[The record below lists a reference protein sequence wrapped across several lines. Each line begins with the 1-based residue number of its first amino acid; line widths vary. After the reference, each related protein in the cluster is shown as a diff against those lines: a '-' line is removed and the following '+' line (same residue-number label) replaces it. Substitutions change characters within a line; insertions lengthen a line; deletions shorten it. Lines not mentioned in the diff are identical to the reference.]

1 MDGRCAVVQIGRSV
15 VHNDLIPHRFRIGF
29 GFRLLGFRPPGGQG
43 QVARHLGA
51 VLAEHKLLRAVVPAA
66 ELIAVGFQDAVARD
80 GLAVL
85 DGQGVRGVVVGG
97 DKDDSVFVDRPL
109 GRQGHIARRHLET
122 PLAVVALLRG
132 HIFGLDRPSRKGVAF
147 LGRLV
152 NRHFLVVIMTLGTAV
167 HRQRI
172 AALGPFCRQGQ
183 ITRHF
188 GLVKD
193 ELLRAVVPAAENR
206 TLFARGNRCIVDCNG
221 AIIVRGDALH
231 FILAVHKFHR
241 VAVDLPLGG
250 QGHIARRHLEAP
262 LAVAAL
268 FRGHIFGLD
277 RPSCKGITFL
287 GRLVNRHFLV
297 VIMEAPVF
305 AVHGQLVGNRT
316 PLGFQRHAAG
326 NRRSVI
332 TKNELLF
339 NAVLRV
345 VPAVEVISGFAQRR
359 AVNRFA
365 VFHIDIFRCRAM
377 AVGVK
382 FDGTKIRNRNL
393 RRICSGRVKL
403 QVFPLLFCATVLYV
417 FGYFALSKN
426 IICKALYTGRNCY
439 RLQSITVHK
448 RFFADRCDS
457 LWDFDT
463 R

>member
-1 MDGRCAVVQIGRSV
+1 
-15 VHNDLIPHRFRIGF
+15 
-29 GFRLLGFRPPGGQG
+29 
-43 QVARHLGA
+43 
-51 VLAEHKLLRAVVPAA
+51 
-66 ELIAVGFQDAVARD
+66 
-80 GLAVL
+80 
-85 DGQGVRGVVVGG
+85 
-97 DKDDSVFVDRPL
+97 
-109 GRQGHIARRHLET
+109 
-122 PLAVVALLRG
+122 
-132 HIFGLDRPSRKGVAF
+132 
-147 LGRLV
+147 
-152 NRHFLVVIMTLGTAV
+152 MTFGTAV

-188 GLVKD
+188 GLAKD
-193 ELLRAVVPAAENR
+193 KLFAATVPAAENK
-206 TLFARGNRCIVDCNG
+206 TLFDRSNRCIVDCNG
-221 AIIVRGDALH
+221 AVIVRGDALH
-231 FILAVHKFHR
+231 FILAVHKLHR
-241 VAVDLPLGG
+241 VAVDLPLCR

-262 LAVAAL
+262 LAVVAL
-268 FRGHIFGLD
+268 LRGHILGLD
-277 RPSCKGITFL
+277 RPSCKGIAFL

-297 VIMEAPVF
+297 VNMEAPVF

-316 PLGFQRHAAG
+316 PLCRQRHAAG
-326 NRRSVI
+326 DFCTTL
-332 TKNELLF
+332 TKLKLFF

-359 AVNRFA
+359 FRNRFTF
-365 VFHIDIFRCRAM
+365 FHIDIFRCRAV

-382 FDGTKIRNRNL
+382 LDGTKIRNRNL
-393 RRICSGRVKL
+393 RRICSRRVKL

-457 LWDFDT
+457 LWDLDT